1 MIKRFN
7 DFIKEEISTSS
18 TDRPSVATAIN
29 SINKL
34 QDDIKDF
41 HSKKSQLRAIYMSA
55 KNEKE
60 LIQSLFRQKFIKQP
74 NDKTKMEFSNN
85 FLQKYSNV
93 CDYLK
98 QATDKQK
105 EIDDL
110 EKKNSELE
118 SSISSNPTSEDSIK
132 KDVGSN
138 NTLIQKIKNDMADLS
153 KRANDMERE
162 MNSELVE
169 MQRKVKSDQSIIQA
183 ARSIQTSNK

>member
-1 MIKRFN
+1 MIKRFD

-29 SINKL
+29 NMNKI

-41 HSKKSQLRAIYMSA
+41 NSKKSQLRAIYMSSTS
-55 KNEKE
+55 EKE

-74 NDKTKMEFSNN
+74 NDKSKMEFNN
-85 FLQKYSNV
+85 IFLQKYSIV

-98 QATDKQK
+98 QATNKQK

-110 EKKNSELE
+110 EKKSSELE
-118 SSISSNPTSEDSIK
+118 SSISSNPTSKDSIK
-132 KDVGSN
+132 DDISSN
-138 NTLIQKIKNDMADLS
+138 STQIQKIRKDIADLS
-153 KRANDMERE
+153 KKANDMERQL
-162 MNSELVE
+162 NSEVTE
-169 MQRKVKSDQSIIQA
+169 MVRKTKDDQRIVQS